1 MAATD
6 HRPRPCAAA
15 LLALLGCALA
25 VPAHAARPDEA
36 RLLDALRRAHPQTRF
51 TQVTRSPVPGLYEV
65 WMGANVAYVSD
76 RSPRHFVFGR
86 LFDTQT
92 MTDLTG
98 PRLAAAAGVAEA
110 APGGAQPAQG
120 EPVAFDALPWADAIT
135 TVHGRGRRHVA
146 VFSDPACGF
155 CRLLEQE
162 LAGLD
167 DVTVHTFLVP
177 FQGLERPVAIWC
189 ARNREQAWRRAMLQ
203 GDAPVPDPSARCEH
217 PVERNAA
224 LARRLGVQGT
234 PTLLWADGTRTAGH
248 VARDVIEQR
257 LARAAQERRP

>member
-1 MAATD
+1 MAATE
-6 HRPRPCAAA
+6 HRPRPRAAV

-25 VPAHAARPDEA
+25 APVHAARPDET
-36 RLLDALRRAHPQTRF
+36 RLLDELRRAHPQTRF

-86 LFDTQT
+86 LFDTRT

-98 PRLAAAAGVAEA
+98 PRLAAAAATVAT
-110 APGGAQPAQG
+110 PGEAQPAPG

-135 TVHGRGRRHVA
+135 TVYGRGRRHVA

-162 LAGLD
+162 LTGLD
-167 DVTVHTFLVP
+167 DVTIHTFLVP

-189 ARNREQAWRRAMLQ
+189 ARDRGQAWRRAMLQ
-203 GDAPVPDPSARCEH
+203 GDAPLPDPAARCEH

-224 LARRLGVQGT
+224 LARRLGVLGT
-234 PTLLWADGTRTAGH
+234 PTLLWADGTRTEGH
-248 VARDVIEQR
+248 VARAVIEER
-257 LARAAQERRP
+257 LARAAQERKP